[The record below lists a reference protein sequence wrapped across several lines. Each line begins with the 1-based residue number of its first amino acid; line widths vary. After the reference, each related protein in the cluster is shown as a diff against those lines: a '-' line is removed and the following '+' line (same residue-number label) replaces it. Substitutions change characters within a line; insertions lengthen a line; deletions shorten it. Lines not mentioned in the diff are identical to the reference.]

1 MQLALLCVAG
11 GILFVSAGLFATLL
25 RFASPVAYGLAT
37 NLIAWTMVVGA
48 TLGLSPL
55 QAVRPATTWI
65 WLLAASAAALASW
78 GMAGRPRP
86 PLAGIRGQAN
96 AALAGR
102 MVRVLALVV
111 AAGVGY
117 SIALAAATP
126 ENEGDSL
133 VYHVARAAFWY
144 QDRAVGYIGNAIE
157 TRLNVNPPNAEIGQ
171 LFTMLASGS
180 QRFVGLVQI
189 AALLVCVLATV
200 GLARRL
206 GGEPRAALWAGLL
219 VATLPV
225 IATQAPT
232 ALNDLVVASFLAT
245 AAFFLLGSARSE
257 HILAGL
263 ALALGVGTKFT
274 AVLSIPVLLLV
285 IASAPGPRRLAKAFW
300 LLAVGALGGSVWYL
314 VNLAETGHLDGGLAD
329 QASQTPGSLHV
340 VAGTLVRFVFGSL
353 DLSVGSSRSE
363 LLYLDVGFTMLLV
376 AVVAQQ
382 RRRTGS
388 FTWLGLSAVCVAAA
402 PIVVRGVYEVFE
414 RVAAGHVAG
423 LASGPN
429 LTAGATPSWFGP
441 LGSIGLLAGVLV
453 AVRAFRRGTVDRSV
467 LVLSAAPLLLMACLA
482 VALVWDP
489 WRGRFFIFGF
499 VLAVAAWHL
508 LYPSRWLSW
517 AVTVVACITM
527 TAALVNTLAKPSGLS
542 ILGGSAVGVWGK
554 PDWFVQSILRPGGE
568 EVSILRFSETRIPA
582 QTTLAVAPRGNDF
595 LSPYF
600 GRDLTR
606 RLSLVLD
613 GGRVSDSADWLIAAP
628 GVRPVVCRG
637 EWRVL
642 LAPATGWLILE
653 RARAHRPCAA
663 PARLN
668 G

>member
-1 MQLALLCVAG
+1 M
-11 GILFVSAGLFATLL
+11 
-25 RFASPVAYGLAT
+25 
-37 NLIAWTMVVGA
+37 
-48 TLGLSPL
+48 
-55 QAVRPATTWI
+55 
-65 WLLAASAAALASW
+65 
-78 GMAGRPRP
+78 
-86 PLAGIRGQAN
+86 
-96 AALAGR
+96 
-102 MVRVLALVV
+102 
-111 AAGVGY
+111 
-117 SIALAAATP
+117 
-126 ENEGDSL
+126 
-133 VYHVARAAFWY
+133 
-144 QDRAVGYIGNAIE
+144 
-157 TRLNVNPPNAEIGQ
+157 
-171 LFTMLASGS
+171 
-180 QRFVGLVQI
+180 
-189 AALLVCVLATV
+189 
-200 GLARRL
+200 
-206 GGEPRAALWAGLL
+206 
-219 VATLPV
+219 
-225 IATQAPT
+225 
-232 ALNDLVVASFLAT
+232 
-245 AAFFLLGSARSE
+245 
-257 HILAGL
+257 
-263 ALALGVGTKFT
+263 
-274 AVLSIPVLLLV
+274 
-285 IASAPGPRRLAKAFW
+285 
-300 LLAVGALGGSVWYL
+300 AVGALGGSVWYL

-382 RRRTGS
+382 RRRKGS

-402 PIVVRGVYEVFE
+402 PIVVRGVYELLD

-441 LGSIGLLAGVLV
+441 LGSIGLLPACSWPSAHSGCERL
-453 AVRAFRRGTVDRSV
+453 DRSA
-467 LVLSAAPLLLMACLA
+467 LVLSAAPLILMVCLA

-508 LYPSRWLSW
+508 FYPYRWLTW

-568 EVSILRFSETRIPA
+568 EVSILRFTEKRIPA
-582 QTTLAVAPRGNDF
+582 GASLAVAPRGNDF

-613 GGRVSDSADWLIAAP
+613 GGGVSERADWLIAAP
-628 GVRPVVCRG
+628 GVRPLVCRG

-642 LAPATGWLILE
+642 LAPATGWLVLE